1 MWGEGI
7 TGAGYQVCLL
17 FTGGF
22 RGGCLEEWMLKVH
35 ESVRE
40 ERILTRATG
49 ETMLDSQN
57 GGISM
62 YLDVQFSLD

>member
-1 MWGEGI
+1 M
-7 TGAGYQVCLL
+7 
-17 FTGGF
+17 
-22 RGGCLEEWMLKVH
+22 EEWMLKVH
-35 ESVRE
+35 EGANE
-40 ERILTRATG
+40 ERILTRAAG